1 MQNSARNTG
10 QKVTR
15 KEPKA
20 MQRLIQ
26 QIFKF
31 GVIGALAFLIDYG
44 VLYVL
49 TEYAGM
55 YYLLSGA
62 ISFTV
67 SVIFNYICSMKY
79 VFSGKEGMS
88 RRKEFIVFVVLSIL
102 GLLLNQLLM
111 WLGVD
116 LLHIYYMVTK
126 IFATAIVMVYNF
138 VTRKIFLEEHS

>member
-1 MQNSARNTG
+1 
-10 QKVTR
+10 
-15 KEPKA
+15 

-49 TEYAGM
+49 TEFAGI
-55 YYLLSGA
+55 YYLISGA

-88 RRKEFIVFVVLSIL
+88 RRKEFIIFVVLSIL

-111 WLGVD
+111 WMGVD

>member
-1 MQNSARNTG
+1 M
-10 QKVTR
+10 
-15 KEPKA
+15 E
-20 MQRLIQ
+20 RLIQ

-31 GVIGALAFLIDYG
+31 GVIGGLAFLIDYG

-49 TEYAGM
+49 TEFAGM

-88 RRKEFIVFVVLSIL
+88 RRKEFIIFVVLSIL

>member
-1 MQNSARNTG
+1 
-10 QKVTR
+10 
-15 KEPKA
+15 

-116 LLHIYYMVTK
+116 LLPIYYMVTK

>member
-1 MQNSARNTG
+1 VQNSARNTG